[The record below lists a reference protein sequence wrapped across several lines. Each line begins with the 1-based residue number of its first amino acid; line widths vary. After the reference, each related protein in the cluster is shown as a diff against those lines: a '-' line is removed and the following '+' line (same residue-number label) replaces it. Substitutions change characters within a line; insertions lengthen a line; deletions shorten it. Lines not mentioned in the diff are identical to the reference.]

1 MLAGVVGAVGSGD
14 AHRNEAEL
22 EGGSVVA
29 DSVGGQFV
37 HGEGED
43 LGDVPLVLFTM
54 FEASEIA
61 VTERNLR
68 ANPESSVAKAEAR
81 PKPPK
86 DRSRT
91 VICV

>member
-37 HGEGED
+37 HGEGWPARSF
-43 LGDVPLVLFTM
+43 VP
-54 FEASEIA
+54 
-61 VTERNLR
+61 VT
-68 ANPESSVAKAEAR
+68 S
-81 PKPPK
+81 
-86 DRSRT
+86 
-91 VICV
+91 